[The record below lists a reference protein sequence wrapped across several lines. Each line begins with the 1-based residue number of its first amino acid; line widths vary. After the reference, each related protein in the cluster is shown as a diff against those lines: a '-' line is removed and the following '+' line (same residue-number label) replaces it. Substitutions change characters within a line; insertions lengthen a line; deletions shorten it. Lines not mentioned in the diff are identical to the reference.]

1 LVLNSGVDLQF
12 SVMESCP
19 NKDAAYEVLDYL
31 LESSNIQTYV
41 DAQSSVP
48 CVSGDFTLS
57 EHLDGMRTYIDEG
70 KVADFQ
76 DHHYP
81 SQMSVDAQI
90 QTFLMDGD
98 VDKFLAKFDSDWV
111 RYNRDIIRKVQDYES
126 SKE

>member
-1 LVLNSGVDLQF
+1 
-12 SVMESCP
+12 
-19 NKDAAYEVLDYL
+19 
-31 LESSNIQTYV
+31 
-41 DAQSSVP
+41 
-48 CVSGDFTLS
+48 
-57 EHLDGMRTYIDEG
+57 MRTYIDEG